1 MGAYVRAKGVE
12 WGMGICPHAL
22 LMRHSMHVRL
32 QACRCIGTR
41 RLPVC
46 LHRQHCQDVGHR
58 QSHDGLSEEPDEA
71 PLQEAGGS
79 CISKG
84 WCMLHMCSCTAGS
97 PLRPRPC
104 NALPC
109 PVDNPLLAFQYAVL
123 GMGMEDER

>member
-1 MGAYVRAKGVE
+1 MGHWHLSSCTADEARHACVAA
-12 WGMGICPHAL
+12 GMPVHWHPC
-22 LMRHSMHVRL
+22 
-32 QACRCIGTR
+32 

-46 LHRQHCQDVGHR
+46 LHRQHRQDIGHR
-58 QSHDGLSEEPDEA
+58 HSHDGLSEEPDEA

-97 PLRPRPC
+97 PLHPRPC